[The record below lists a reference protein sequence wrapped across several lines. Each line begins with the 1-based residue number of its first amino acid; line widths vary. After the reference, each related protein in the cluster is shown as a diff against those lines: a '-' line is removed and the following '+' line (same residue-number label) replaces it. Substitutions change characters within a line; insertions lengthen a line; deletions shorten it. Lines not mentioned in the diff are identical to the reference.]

1 MLGWVPRADLEALYA
16 AATVLCM
23 PSLLE
28 GFGFPVV
35 EAMAQGTAVITSR
48 GTSTEELAEGV
59 GILVDPTDVEAIAEA
74 LARVTGDGALAQQ
87 LGSAGL
93 ERASR
98 YTWKATAALTA
109 DAYRA
114 AAEMA

>member
-1 MLGWVPRADLEALYA
+1 MGASRADLEALYA
-16 AATVLCM
+16 AATVMCF

-35 EAMAQGTAVITSR
+35 EAMAQGTPVITSK

-59 GILVDPTDVEAIAEA
+59 GLLVDPTDVDAIAEA
-74 LARVTGDGALAQQ
+74 LSRVTSDRALADRMGR
-87 LGSAGL
+87 LGP

-98 YTWKATAALTA
+98 YTWEATAALVA
-109 DAYRA
+109 NAYRA
-114 AAEMA
+114 AAATA